1 MRGAPVRHVLVVDDG
16 DANRRLA
23 ELRLQ
28 GAGYAVSLAEDGP
41 AAVAALQSGPLP
53 DVVLM
58 DVYMPGMDGI
68 ATTRNIRALPG
79 RAGAIPVIAVTADTA
94 ADLAQDCLAAGM
106 NAVVTK
112 PIDFD
117 ALADAIAALVPATGD
132 LRQADAAL
140 LLSGPATPPA

>member
-1 MRGAPVRHVLVVDDG
+1 VHVLVVDDS

-23 ELRLQ
+23 ELKLR

-41 AAVAALQSGPLP
+41 AALAELQRGPVP

-68 ATTRNIRALPG
+68 ATTRSIRALPG
-79 RAGAIPVIAVTADTA
+79 RAGAVPVIALTADATA
-94 ADLAQDCLAAGM
+94 ALAQDCLHAGM

-112 PIDFD
+112 PIDSGE
-117 ALADAIAALVPATGD
+117 LAGAIATLLGARVAD
-132 LRQADAAL
+132 LTRPDVAL
-140 LLSGPATPPA
+140 LPSEPATPPA